1 MAIRRVGCRRP
12 TRGATAARL
21 RPRVSDRPR
30 RQTPRHLGRPEGH
43 RHPRRRD
50 PLPRPTHPGRDRPLP
65 PAEQPDVAPQSGSPS
80 QTSFNIGDE
89 FHAECVVPRPTAHS
103 YGIDS
108 ATLSMTCDGVP
119 LSQYLFTHVQ
129 YGNPDIRVTPTNSTM
144 IVPGQIVDII
154 QSGWGYSTL
163 EVVADNIDCCT
174 ASF

>member
-1 MAIRRVGCRRP
+1 
-12 TRGATAARL
+12 
-21 RPRVSDRPR
+21 
-30 RQTPRHLGRPEGH
+30 
-43 RHPRRRD
+43 
-50 PLPRPTHPGRDRPLP
+50 
-65 PAEQPDVAPQSGSPS
+65 
-80 QTSFNIGDE
+80 
-89 FHAECVVPRPTAHS
+89 
-103 YGIDS
+103 
-108 ATLSMTCDGVP
+108 MTCDGVP